1 MVNTITKVYKS
12 WIATMS
18 NDKLDNKFEV
28 LQKRAEKIK
37 KEVYDIGQEYLKLI
51 DEFEENHNDG
61 NGIIKDACRK
71 ERNRLEHH
79 NNLSIDDYSREDNLE
94 DFHFLDTSIEN
105 FRLMGNHY
113 NN

>member
-37 KEVYDIGQEYLKLI
+37 REVYDIGQEYLKLI
-51 DEFEENHNDG
+51 NEFEENHNDG
-61 NGIIKDACRK
+61 NGIIRDACWK

-79 NNLSIDDYSREDNLE
+79 NDLSIDDYSREDNLE

-105 FRLMGNHY
+105 FRLNRE
-113 NN
+113 

>member
-37 KEVYDIGQEYLKLI
+37 REVYDIGQEYLKLI
-51 DEFEENHNDG
+51 DKFDEHNDG
-61 NGIIKDACRK
+61 NGQIEDACRE
-71 ERNRLEHH
+71 ERSRLEHH
-79 NNLSIDDYSREDNLE
+79 NHLSVDDYSREDNLE

-105 FRLMGNHY
+105 FRLNRE
-113 NN
+113 

>member
-18 NDKLDNKFEV
+18 NDELDTEFEV

-37 KEVYDIGQEYLKLI
+37 REVYDIGQEYLKLI

-61 NGIIKDACRK
+61 NGIIRDACRK